1 MVPNFIMSKKF
12 IPACLIAAALTPLTV
27 HSVELDVYKFAEL
40 GVAGSDNQQFGGNE
54 EFIAT
59 VKPSV
64 ELSFSGNRFDSKVI
78 AEVEFFRF
86 NEEDFD
92 QIDPRL
98 HLSTSGTLV
107 DNLVYLNSSLD
118 IAKSLPE
125 DDFFDLVEDSET
137 QSNFRFNPFIARQ
150 IGRFADLFIGYG
162 HRSLDNEIDGT
173 IDSQQNTFAFSLAR
187 NPRFGGF
194 IWGVGGNI
202 DRDDTDG
209 VNFRNDSVYGSLGAT
224 IDDIWFFQGLGGVET
239 NNFSELTGGDDRTT
253 FLEASLRWNP
263 SERTSLK
270 VGYSDRFFAEGP
282 VLEFSHR
289 LENSTYSASWTR
301 SITSSEVDLGVIS
314 TFNDSIS
321 TTTLPGSSVDLIGA
335 DGTSDRSVPFV
346 NEQITLG
353 YKVAGRRSD
362 LIVDLLYS
370 LQNEL
375 LGESRGE
382 DLIGRI
388 IFDRQ
393 LSALTT
399 VRLQYEHRA
408 AIDNADDTSNENR
421 VGVKFI
427 YNFDRKERAEII
439 EDEGIFGQ

>member
-1 MVPNFIMSKKF
+1 MSKKF

-173 IDSQQNTFAFSLAR
+173 IDSQQNTLSFSLAR

-202 DRDDTDG
+202 DRDDTNG
-209 VNFRNDSVYGSLGAT
+209 VNIRYDSVYGLSL
-224 IDDIWFFQGLGGVET
+224 IHI
-239 NNFSELTGGDDRTT
+239 
-253 FLEASLRWNP
+253 
-263 SERTSLK
+263 
-270 VGYSDRFFAEGP
+270 
-282 VLEFSHR
+282 
-289 LENSTYSASWTR
+289 
-301 SITSSEVDLGVIS
+301 
-314 TFNDSIS
+314 
-321 TTTLPGSSVDLIGA
+321 
-335 DGTSDRSVPFV
+335 
-346 NEQITLG
+346 
-353 YKVAGRRSD
+353 
-362 LIVDLLYS
+362 
-370 LQNEL
+370 
-375 LGESRGE
+375 
-382 DLIGRI
+382 
-388 IFDRQ
+388 
-393 LSALTT
+393 
-399 VRLQYEHRA
+399 
-408 AIDNADDTSNENR
+408 
-421 VGVKFI
+421 
-427 YNFDRKERAEII
+427 
-439 EDEGIFGQ
+439 